1 MQQTRLTVKTNSSR
15 KQLIVYGLKC
25 GIKLSWTEPSIRWV
39 SSSRVGLVVGKKP
52 NLCTTH
58 PVADLALEVAG
69 GWWTRFAQI
78 PLGLQLLN
86 ASYFK
91 LFYS

>member
-1 MQQTRLTVKTNSSR
+1 V
-15 KQLIVYGLKC
+15 
-25 GIKLSWTEPSIRWV
+25 
-39 SSSRVGLVVGKKP
+39 
-52 NLCTTH
+52 TH

-78 PLGLQLLN
+78 PFGLQLLN
-86 ASYFK
+86 ASYFE